1 MLLFKKQETLEFKAK
16 QQGTNDCN
24 HQASRVTQEKQACQS
39 FECTS
44 FSEHRRSYIV
54 RRDSRLARGKK
65 VSWCIHESRDNDV
78 CISHARTEP
87 YFYHVAICHPS
98 THSTHRAKLMC
109 LVLLSQHLVK
119 LRELLFCA
127 GAIPIPAL
135 LQYNHDVIKSTTQGA
150 SQNSLAKSLDVLQCD
165 GIKHSIKTTAARVK
179 GTQSRGKEH
188 ICNHIVSFSHH
199 RNKIDPHYPSFLLA
213 STPVCNKHKR
223 LQTTSVILP
232 TAFFI

>member
-1 MLLFKKQETLEFKAK
+1 M
-16 QQGTNDCN
+16 
-24 HQASRVTQEKQACQS
+24 
-39 FECTS
+39 
-44 FSEHRRSYIV
+44 
-54 RRDSRLARGKK
+54 
-65 VSWCIHESRDNDV
+65 
-78 CISHARTEP
+78 SHAITMFASLMP
-87 YFYHVAICHPS
+87 GLNHTFIMWQFAIPPRIAQDAL
-98 THSTHRAKLMC
+98 THRAKLMC